1 MKDKAGQGGGKG
13 EPCDFSQDFKV
24 LSSGEKRGILRTAK
38 TLLKVQA
45 ENTALLAG
53 AGPSSISTRGHGGQ
67 ESARGTARGMFDYS
81 SSGCPPQEARFP

>member
-1 MKDKAGQGGGKG
+1 MIAMGSIMKDKAGPGGVKG
-13 EPCDFSQDFKV
+13 ASYDYSRDFQV

-53 AGPSSISTRGHGGQ
+53 AGPSPMRTRG
-67 ESARGTARGMFDYS
+67 ART
-81 SSGCPPQEARFP
+81 

>member
-1 MKDKAGQGGGKG
+1 MKDMAGRGGSKG
-13 EPCDFSQDFKV
+13 EPCDYSQDFKI

-53 AGPSSISTRGHGGQ
+53 AGPAAGRNPLG
-67 ESARGTARGMFDYS
+67 EVRL
-81 SSGCPPQEARFP
+81 